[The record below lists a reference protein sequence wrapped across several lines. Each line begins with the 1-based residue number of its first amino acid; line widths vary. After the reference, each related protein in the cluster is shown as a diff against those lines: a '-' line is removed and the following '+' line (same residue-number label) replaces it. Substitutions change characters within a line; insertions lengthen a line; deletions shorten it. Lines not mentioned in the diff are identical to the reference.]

1 MSLPSKAPKGQWVQ
15 TDRASHEAWAALT
28 RKSPLAAQIMHLLAA
43 QIGDHNAVV
52 VSQGTLA
59 KLAQASR
66 RGVQNALAVL
76 ERERWIEMRQIGDR
90 GTVNAYIV
98 NDRVA
103 WAQARDGLRYSL
115 FSAMILVSEEE
126 QPDRED
132 LGSQPTLIPLPR
144 LYSGERQM
152 PSGNGLPPPSQPFLD
167 QMEPDLPSANRPASD
182 EMDIEIYPAHQE
194 DRD

>member
-132 LGSQPTLIPLPR
+132 LGRQPALIPLPR
-144 LYSGERQM
+144 LYPGERQL
-152 PSGNGLPPPSQPFLD
+152 PSGDGLPPPAQPFLD
-167 QMEPDLPSANRPASD
+167 RMEPDLPSAKRPEPDQMDLESYLACRDSD
-182 EMDIEIYPAHQE
+182 
-194 DRD
+194 